1 MSEITVPPR
10 KRRRPA
16 LSCVECRRRK
26 IKCDR
31 RMPCSHCMQLKSTIC
46 TYPETHADVH
56 NRRNVPK
63 PSPKPL
69 SVNRPLQGA
78 QFFGTSSP
86 LPKLPS
92 LAILPS
98 LADGSHS
105 EEGSWDPTPVGST
118 DASPSER
125 DVQNLV
131 DCSRDL
137 GQSPPSPVSL
147 DKKKDQV
154 MSVLGANFSSF
165 GDVMLQVGS
174 NHPTRVFEPAH
185 LNSNQDL
192 KSDPHKTQFFGQSHW
207 MNTFNMFSRRCRYE
221 DESGKVVTGFETDEV
236 REVFQKCRKLNQAMK
251 AKLSIGLDINTNFK
265 DHMPPRELA
274 DQLVDLY
281 FRTHEAIYRILHIPS
296 FKKEYIEYWNH
307 PESTST
313 SFIVKMLLVMSI
325 GTCFY
330 QGQGEEDIRLK
341 AKQWVSSSQAWTGTL
356 FDKEQLNISTIQINC
371 LLLIARQIN
380 SIGIDLIWIPTG
392 NLLRIA
398 FSMGFHRDPKH
409 FPKLPIF
416 VAEMR
421 RRIWATVLEL
431 TVQNSID
438 LGMPPLIS
446 SNDFDTEPPSNINDE
461 DITEGTKIIP
471 TPKPLHVFTQTSIQ
485 ISLVK
490 SVRTRLETVHFVNSF
505 HSVPSYDDVLR
516 LGQEISKACN
526 DASRLVQSYPPYLPR
541 PTAFHSSLLDIYIR
555 RFVLEVHRPFFV
567 RSQTDPRYYFSRKVC
582 IENALEIFSH
592 SGVADLQSKR
602 DPHIRDDY
610 ESLKTVGGGLFKTIF
625 FHAITVVTVELVLLL
640 DEDIAS
646 GLPPTAQAKASRE
659 PLYQAIKDMSKLATD
674 RVRMGEDNF
683 KGPVFF
689 NAATAVI
696 HAKASGIPPDQI
708 VPDAAKR
715 SANECLEILKG
726 RLNRTA
732 PDEAQV
738 EGQPEIH
745 AGAWSDGAGEPDFG
759 FDLMMPDVNMMNFGM
774 QEGFGFEMEDSWL
787 CTGWDAN

>member
-1 MSEITVPPR
+1 MSEIMVPPR

-46 TYPETHADVH
+46 TFPETHADVP

-63 PSPKPL
+63 PSANSL

-86 LPKLPS
+86 LPNLPS
-92 LAILPS
+92 LAILPR
-98 LADGSHS
+98 LGDGPHS
-105 EEGSWDPTPVGST
+105 EEGSWGPTPAGSSHT
-118 DASPSER
+118 SPSEPN
-125 DVQNLV
+125 VQNLV
-131 DCSRDL
+131 DRSKDL
-137 GQSPPSPVSL
+137 EQTTPSPVSP

-154 MSVLGANFSSF
+154 MSVLGAEFSSF

-174 NHPTRVFEPAH
+174 SNPTRSFEPAH
-185 LNSNQDL
+185 LCPNQDL
-192 KSDPHKTQFFGQSHW
+192 KSDPHRTQFFGQSHW
-207 MNTFNMFSRRCRYE
+207 MNTFNMFSRKCRYE
-221 DESGKVVTGFETDEV
+221 DENGKVVTGFETDEV
-236 REVFQKCRKLNQAMK
+236 REVFQKCRKLNQAMQ
-251 AKLSIGLDINTNFK
+251 ARLHRALDVNTNFR
-265 DHMPPRELA
+265 DQIPPQEVA
-274 DQLVDLY
+274 DELVDLY
-281 FRTHEAIYRILHIPS
+281 FRTHESIYRILHIPS
-296 FKKEYIEYWNH
+296 FRKEYTDYWKY
-307 PESTST
+307 PEGTST
-313 SFIVKMLLVMSI
+313 SVIVKILLVMSI

-330 QGQGEEDIRLK
+330 QGPRQEDIRLQ
-341 AKQWVSSSQAWTGTL
+341 AKQWVSASQSWAAAL
-356 FDKEQLNISTIQINC
+356 FDKEQLTLATIQINC
-371 LLLIARQIN
+371 LLLIARQTN
-380 SIGIDLIWIPTG
+380 SIGVDLIWIPTG

-409 FPKLPIF
+409 FPKLSIF

-421 RRIWATVLEL
+421 RRIWATVLEM

-446 SNDFDTEPPSNINDE
+446 SNDFDTEPPSNINDD
-461 DITEGTKIIP
+461 DISEGTKVIP
-471 TPKPLHVFTQTSIQ
+471 TPKPIQVFTQTSIQ

-490 SVRTRLETVHFVNSF
+490 SVRTRLEIVHFVNSF
-505 HSVPSYDDVLR
+505 HSEPSYDDVLR

-526 DASRLVQSYPPYLPR
+526 DASRLIQSYPAYLPR

-582 IENALEIFSH
+582 IENALELFSH
-592 SGVADLQSKR
+592 SGAKDLPTNHE
-602 DPHIRDDY
+602 PHIRDDY

-625 FHAITVVTVELVLLL
+625 FLAITIITVELMLLL

-646 GLPPTAQAKASRE
+646 GLPPTAQAKIARE
-659 PLYQAIKDMSKLATD
+659 PLYEAVKNISKLATD
-674 RVRMGEDNF
+674 RVRMGEDNY

-696 HAKASGIPPDQI
+696 HAKASGISPDKI

-726 RLNRTA
+726 RMSRAA
-732 PDEAQV
+732 PDEPQV
-738 EGQPEIH
+738 EGQPSSL
-745 AGAWSDGAGEPDFG
+745 AGAWSDGTGETDFG
-759 FDLMMPDVNMMNFGM
+759 FDLMMPDVDIMNFGM
-774 QEGFGFEMEDSWL
+774 QEGFGFEMQDSWL
-787 CTGWDAN
+787 CTGWDTN